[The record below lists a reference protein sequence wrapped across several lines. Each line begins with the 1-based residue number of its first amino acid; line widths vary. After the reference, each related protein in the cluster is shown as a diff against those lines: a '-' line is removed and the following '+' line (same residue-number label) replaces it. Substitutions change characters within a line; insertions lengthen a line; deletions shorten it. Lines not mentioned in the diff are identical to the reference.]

1 MKSARDAAPRA
12 VNRLLRMAVVGGVEP
27 AVLLHIRRGDDV
39 NALDDRG
46 MTLLMLAAAKNRAR
60 ICRLLID
67 AGADLWARDTTG
79 NDALGIALGAGA
91 LDAAREIKFA
101 LEALPQDAR
110 TPIEAGALNVG
121 APASYLRG
129 DERSDNIAESTG
141 RVDDAPNSGFTSQ
154 CGEVSD
160 TTALSGPAAADA
172 LTPVVTPAMAVEAG
186 ANEAEFS
193 IGDGSVL
200 DLSGWEPDEEAPAP
214 TNDAS
219 LAMVPIAIHRTISLH
234 QPVDDAADWSDLE
247 AFLPEHAAPMPKPE
261 NAEAAEDLR
270 ALLLRALREGSVPS
284 SAVDDLDGV
293 VEASGKAG
301 VGDSKSALRYVIED
315 LGAETDERFE
325 YRASHETFEVYV
337 APTESPDEEQA
348 LDDALAFLADLES
361 RRNDPMR
368 HYMREAQRK
377 TLIGADDEV
386 SLAKAMETAAKD
398 AVEALAEWPRG
409 LALVFEAIDAAKAGE
424 RLASAISTGPRSDS
438 EIEAEFADLS
448 EGADAFNEAAAAAI
462 PEATDETEP
471 PGEGTGREGLDPET
485 LFAKAH
491 ALRELVE
498 SSGFPGA
505 VASSIRERLHELW
518 LARAFLLKLADSVD
532 DTEPARRF
540 TEATRRLG
548 AARDRMA
555 GANLR
560 LVLSHAKRYLFS
572 GIPMDDLIQEGNIGL
587 LRAVDKF
594 DWRRGYKFSTMATWW
609 IRQQI
614 SRCVGDTALAIRLPV
629 HSRDEI
635 YLIEGASKDLEKSLG
650 KAPTIEQLASRLD
663 LKPGKIAT
671 LLRATS
677 TPLSIEELDDE
688 LVSIGAFAPDP
699 CDSLET
705 SQLVAALAAAL
716 DGLDSKPAKVL
727 RLRFGI
733 GGAEPCTL
741 EEVGQLFDVTRERI
755 RQIEAK
761 AMRRLA
767 HPARAVALL
776 PWLDKEPK
784 GRKPEQAES
793 TYRAEAPRADT
804 PEPPMAKTEIPRKVD
819 TGPEALR
826 RLLARASELGIA
838 VEHTGSGVSSATWVL
853 VDEAGDNQTRG
864 VIRRLLALGFMHWPG
879 RGYWK

>member
-1 MKSARDAAPRA
+1 
-12 VNRLLRMAVVGGVEP
+12 MAVVGGVEP
-27 AVLLHIRRGDDV
+27 AVLLHIDRGDDV

-79 NDALGIALGAGA
+79 IDALGIALGAGSH
-91 LDAAREIKFA
+91 DAARAIKLA
-101 LEALPQDAR
+101 LEAVPQDAHK
-110 TPIEAGALNVG
+110 PIEAGAFKVDG
-121 APASYLRG
+121 PASFLKE
-129 DERSDNIAESTG
+129 DDQSDDIAESTG
-141 RVDDAPNSGFTSQ
+141 RVDDAPDPGITSQ

-160 TTALSGPAAADA
+160 TATVSRPAAANA
-172 LTPVVTPAMAVEAG
+172 LNPEATAAVAVEVG
-186 ANEAEFS
+186 ATEAEFS
-193 IGDGSVL
+193 VGAGTVV
-200 DLSGWEPDEEAPAP
+200 DLSGWEPDEEALAP

-219 LAMVPIAIHRTISLH
+219 LATVPIAIHRTISLH

-261 NAEAAEDLR
+261 NAAAAEDLR

-284 SAVDDLDGV
+284 SAVDDLDGA
-293 VEASGKAG
+293 VEAWGKADL
-301 VGDSKSALRYVIED
+301 GDRKSALRYVIED
-315 LGAETDERFE
+315 MGAETDERFE
-325 YRASHETFEVYV
+325 YGAPHETFEVYV

-348 LDDALAFLADLES
+348 LDDALAFMADLES

-377 TLIGADDEV
+377 TLIGADEEV
-386 SLAKAMETAAKD
+386 SLAKAMETASKGALD
-398 AVEALAEWPRG
+398 SLAEWPRG
-409 LALVFEAIDAAKAGE
+409 LALVLAAIDAAKRGE
-424 RLASAISTGPRSDS
+424 RLASSISTGPRTDS
-438 EIEAEFADLS
+438 EIEAEFADVS
-448 EGADAFNEAAAAAI
+448 EGADIFNEAAVAAI

-471 PGEGTGREGLDPET
+471 LGEGTGREGLDPEA

-491 ALRELVE
+491 TLRELVE
-498 SSGFPGA
+498 SSGRPSA

-518 LARAFLLKLADSVD
+518 LARPFLLKLADSVD

-540 TEATRRLG
+540 LEATRCLG

-614 SRCVGDTALAIRLPV
+614 SRCVADTALAIRLPA
-629 HSRDEI
+629 HFRDHV

-650 KAPTIEQLASRLD
+650 KTPSLEQLASRLD
-663 LKPGKIAT
+663 LKPGKIAA

-677 TPLSIEELDDE
+677 APLSIEEMDDE
-688 LVSIGAFAPDP
+688 FVSVGAFAPDAF
-699 CDSLET
+699 DLLEA
-705 SQLVAALAAAL
+705 SQLGVALAAAL
-716 DGLDSKPAKVL
+716 DGLDSKSAKVL

-776 PWLDKEPK
+776 PWLDKEPT

-793 TYRAEAPRADT
+793 THEAEVPRADA
-804 PEPPMAKTEIPRKVD
+804 PGPPMAEAEIPRKVD
-819 TGPEALR
+819 TEPEALR

-838 VEHTGSGVSSATWVL
+838 VEHTGSGVSSATWVF
-853 VDEAGDNQTRG
+853 VDEARDNQTRG